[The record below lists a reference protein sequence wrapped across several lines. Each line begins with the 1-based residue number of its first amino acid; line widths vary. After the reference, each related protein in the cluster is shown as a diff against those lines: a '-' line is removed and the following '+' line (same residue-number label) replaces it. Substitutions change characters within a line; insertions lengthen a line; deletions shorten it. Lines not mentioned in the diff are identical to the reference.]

1 MKKLGENIIY
11 LLLNSIS
18 ISIIGFIFWFLLLKF
33 IAPED
38 YGIVSYIY
46 STSILL
52 LGFFSFG
59 IFWSI
64 WKYCSEN
71 QFYKVSFFSIIL
83 SLLMISMIFLVSQIL
98 LKNIYIFI
106 FAFAMF
112 LSSYFEN
119 ILFGYQEIKK
129 IFIANFLS
137 SILKIVFLL
146 ILVSLYK
153 SLSIEVAILIA
164 TSQLFIAS
172 VLKLYFSKRIILE
185 NFKPEIDFKNIKRFF
200 YLAFSNF
207 ISSFSSSFFPNILV
221 ISSFWI
227 FSSIIAG
234 VMFFSQLI
242 SATISFLVAPI
253 VNASLPII
261 SNLAYKKRD
270 EDAKRIIQILFR
282 ISLVISITL
291 IFPIT
296 FHLKTILEFLNL
308 KQEFINYSPTF
319 FLVISISSLFFL
331 ISGILYSF
339 LFSINRIKEIYLIEI
354 FCILL
359 FITLLIFIS
368 LNSNVLLFLLSYLFI
383 SFLRFF
389 LYSLSLK
396 SLFKSAPE
404 KFNIKLSFLI
414 LFSFFISYTL
424 TSKIFLIDISLLIL
438 SFILIIFIIKK
449 IKIFEKKEKTFIQKL
464 NLPEFMKKIIFKLI

>member
-1 MKKLGENIIY
+1 
-11 LLLNSIS
+11 
-18 ISIIGFIFWFLLLKF
+18 
-33 IAPED
+33 
-38 YGIVSYIY
+38 
-46 STSILL
+46 
-52 LGFFSFG
+52 
-59 IFWSI
+59 
-64 WKYCSEN
+64 
-71 QFYKVSFFSIIL
+71 
-83 SLLMISMIFLVSQIL
+83 
-98 LKNIYIFI
+98 
-106 FAFAMF
+106 
-112 LSSYFEN
+112 
-119 ILFGYQEIKK
+119 
-129 IFIANFLS
+129 
-137 SILKIVFLL
+137 
-146 ILVSLYK
+146 
-153 SLSIEVAILIA
+153 
-164 TSQLFIAS
+164 FIAS
-172 VLKLYFSKRIILE
+172 FLKLYFSKRIILE
-185 NFKPEIDFKNIKRFF
+185 NFKLEIDFKNIKRFF

-319 FLVISISSLFFL
+319 FLVISVSSLFFL